1 VRLLWPGKKLYNLV
15 WACCCGGGGGVARGT
30 GRSQVIA
37 PLSKRRLA
45 WPIAISCESLLL
57 RLKIT
62 AALLFHRWM
71 KLVVSME
78 WIARNSTIKKNADA
92 TANNS
97 ALVELFPAGLL
108 SNGPTHDA
116 ISLFGSFIAL
126 RRKSV
131 QPNDANPSF
140 REVSVPIK
148 HGRPS
153 LRWRLSQVW
162 LAKISVF

>member
-1 VRLLWPGKKLYNLV
+1 MNEAGSFYGMNRQK
-15 WACCCGGGGGVARGT
+15 
-30 GRSQVIA
+30 
-37 PLSKRRLA
+37 
-45 WPIAISCESLLL
+45 
-57 RLKIT
+57 
-62 AALLFHRWM
+62 FHY
-71 KLVVSME
+71 
-78 WIARNSTIKKNADA
+78 KKNAYA

-108 SNGPTHDA
+108 SNESTHDA

-131 QPNDANPSF
+131 QPNDDNPSF

-153 LRWRLSQVW
+153 LRWRLSQV
-162 LAKISVF
+162 